1 MPSFSQRSL
10 DRLATC
16 HPDLQRVFA
25 SVIEHFDCSIL
36 EGHRNQ
42 ARQDQLFEEGK
53 TQVRWPHSR
62 HNSQPSMAVDVVPY
76 PVDWED
82 RERMTYFA
90 GVVKGVA
97 AMMGIRIRWGGDWD
111 SDTEVDDNSF
121 DDLPHFELVGE
132 D

>member
-16 HPDLQRVFA
+16 HPDLQRVFTH
-25 SVIEHFDCSIL
+25 VIEQFDCSIL
-36 EGHRNQ
+36 EGHRDQ
-42 ARQDQLFEEGK
+42 ARQDRLYEEGK

-62 HNSQPSMAVDVVPY
+62 HNSQPSRAVDVVPY

-90 GVVKGVA
+90 GVVKGTA
-97 AMMGIRIRWGGDWD
+97 AVMGIRIRWGGDWD

-121 DDLPHFELVGE
+121 DDLPHFELVAE